1 MRIGSAKTA
10 AMRNFVLPILL
21 LLLTIGSFSGEAHRP
36 ILNMRIPARIEM
48 RPVILKHD
56 EPSLRRVGELTF
68 LGGWQLDSSDPAFGS
83 YSALVFDGGRFTAI
97 SDAGGV
103 LSFAMDARDR
113 IIEPRFGDLAQGPG
127 RGLEK
132 IDRDAESLA
141 VDPVTGRLWVG
152 YEHWNAIWRYAP
164 GFGRAE
170 ASTRPAAMQSWPNNG
185 GAEAMVRLRSG
196 QFLVFSEA
204 GDGPGSSRAALLF
217 PGDPTGPATPV
228 LFGYKPPEGFRIT
241 DAAELP
247 DGRLVLL
254 HRRISIGGGIMSKL
268 TVVSRG
274 AIQSGAIVSGREI
287 ATLAWPLI
295 SDNFEGVAAT
305 VESGRRILWLIS
317 DDNFSPFQR
326 TLLLKFALDQA

>member
-1 MRIGSAKTA
+1 
-10 AMRNFVLPILL
+10 MRNFVVPILL
-21 LLLTIGSFSGEAHRP
+21 FLLTIGSFSGEAHRP
-36 ILNMRIPARIEM
+36 IPNLRIPAQIEM

-56 EPSLRRVGELTF
+56 DPSLRKVGGLIY
-68 LGGWQLDSSDPAFGS
+68 LGGWQLDSRDLAFGS
-83 YSALVFDGGRFTAI
+83 YSALVFDGTRFTAI
-97 SDAGGV
+97 SDAGGI
-103 LSFAMDARDR
+103 LSFAMDGQDR
-113 IIEPRFGDLAQGPG
+113 IVDARFGDLAQGPG

-141 VDPVTGRLWVG
+141 IDPSTGRLWVG

-164 GFGRAE
+164 AFTHAE
-170 ASTRPAAMQSWPNNG
+170 ASVRPAAMQEWPDNG

-196 QFLVFSEA
+196 RFLVFSEA
-204 GDGPGSSRAALLF
+204 GDGPGSSRAVLLF
-217 PGDPTGPATPV
+217 PGDPTISGTPI
-228 LFGYKPPEGFRIT
+228 LFGYAPPKGFRIT

-268 TVVSRG
+268 AVVDPRAIEPG
-274 AIQSGAIVSGREI
+274 AIITGREI

-295 SDNFEGVAAT
+295 ADNFEGIAVT
-305 VESGRRILWLIS
+305 REPGRTILWLIS

-326 TLLLKFALDQA
+326 TLLLKFALDEQA